1 MHHVSI
7 RTANIHRALP
17 FYETLG
23 YRVAERFTA
32 GMTLACWLEG
42 FGGRLELIEVPQPVH
57 CPDPFGDEGYVG
69 YYHLSLELS
78 PERLAGAANLGEW
91 LTALGDRLEAA
102 DAGPLKILL
111 APRQQ
116 AIAATIYEVAF
127 IADRDGLPIELL
139 RVLGTNPHLRD
150 ESP

>member
-23 YRVAERFTA
+23 YRVTERFTA
-32 GMTLACWLEG
+32 GMTLACWMEG

-78 PERLAGAANLGEW
+78 PERLGGAANLAEW
-91 LTALGDRLEAA
+91 LTALGDRLQAA
-102 DAGPLKILL
+102 DAGPLKTLL
-111 APRQQ
+111 TPRQQ
-116 AIAATIYEVAF
+116 AIGATIYEVAF
-127 IADRDGLPIELL
+127 IGDRDGLPIELL
-139 RVLGTNPHLRD
+139 RELGTNPHLRD
-150 ESP
+150 DRP